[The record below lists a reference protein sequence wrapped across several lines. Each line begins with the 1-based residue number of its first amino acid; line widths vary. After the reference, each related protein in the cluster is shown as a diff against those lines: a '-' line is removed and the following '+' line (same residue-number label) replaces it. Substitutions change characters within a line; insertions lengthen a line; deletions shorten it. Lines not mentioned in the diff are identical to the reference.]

1 MCFLAVCHWKDH
13 PPSRE
18 KLNIP
23 FGSDVVHF
31 KASLDIHAV
40 PHIKAL
46 TPGPL
51 LPQWDG
57 ASPSPCAL
65 YVAFTH
71 RTLASKDCCFSFLY
85 INQLCISYFT
95 FPWCLPKTM
104 QHLRFPNLHPVFLCT
119 GILQL
124 VLRMTHKN
132 NSVCI
137 FFNIPVKPKQL
148 TSEVFYILVMLS
160 YQACGNF
167 RSTFW
172 KQEEIRK
179 GQDLGKGS

>member
-1 MCFLAVCHWKDH
+1 MCVPLLPPLPRRLSSSLALSLCATPAVHTHMISWRRELLWLLSCHLVYRVTFPFVFVLGGKSYLFTPRKSCDGDGKMCFLAVCHWKDH

-31 KASLDIHAV
+31 KASLDIYAV
-40 PHIKAL
+40 PHKAL

-85 INQLCISYFT
+85 IN
-95 FPWCLPKTM
+95 
-104 QHLRFPNLHPVFLCT
+104 
-119 GILQL
+119 
-124 VLRMTHKN
+124 
-132 NSVCI
+132 
-137 FFNIPVKPKQL
+137 
-148 TSEVFYILVMLS
+148 
-160 YQACGNF
+160 
-167 RSTFW
+167 
-172 KQEEIRK
+172 
-179 GQDLGKGS
+179 